1 MSFSR
6 LCDTMEQFRG
16 DDDGQEAVDV
26 SCVPISYYP
35 GNIFGEESPLE
46 SWRVR
51 PSVVNGQDWPNVEK
65 TKSTV
70 ESVEAILRDLTA
82 HGVSLIIPK
91 KNQRPWS
98 PPRGYQ
104 CVYESYFQNDT
115 RLWFPIPRIV
125 TAYAFRRGVAL
136 SQLMNG
142 SLRLM
147 VVLSVIAAEAGTS
160 LSVRSFEELTSVS
173 ISDDGLVST
182 RMHPNY
188 NVVTG
193 YPTKTSDWQRSYFYV
208 KSNRSAFEEPPRSS
222 CRVLWNAE
230 MVGHPSIATYPEDW
244 RTSART
250 VALQKQDHW
259 ENFTRDRI
267 CRSIDRIANQDWIW
281 DSLPHV
287 NRSMTKRLSL
297 FTRAEQK
304 EVNRARSM
312 KQLPDLSLIV
322 AGKLGTKRGGYGS
335 KVGPSGPETTDVV
348 PVTAEQAPTGGSSQ
362 GKNSK
367 KKKKNTEARKES
379 NEVEQTDVDDS
390 SKKDAPKKKKMKKKD
405 SSLPRP
411 SSVCEEELQALVP
424 DATPEA
430 GTSDDDENETIAL
443 RRRRREDRTTE
454 GGSRGVSTGDRGI
467 SEVPRKFPASEGQQG
482 RLMGDSS
489 AHITEGSE
497 TRVSG
502 HPKETP
508 EDGFKFEFNREL
520 PLVCYPED
528 CARLLQLVKGGPDQ
542 LPPVGDLLFKDEYE
556 HAACS
561 FVKSQGDWSVL
572 VEKYDTALRRTRE
585 QVREGEEARKKTEEA
600 LRIAL
605 WDKSDAITRE
615 KALRKA
621 FDETRTSDAVELQ
634 MCKDSM
640 KNLELVLDKLAKEK
654 AELEKARA
662 AESLKYEEEMNRLHK
677 SRRYEVTHERI
688 RVMIAMIAKAEKRF
702 HQISLCEVR
711 RDKYEEAR
719 CLQGQAFGTRRC
731 LERIKDAGTEI
742 LQEIIETYAGQE
754 EHYEREAARLE
765 VKEIPE
771 EDLRLC
777 PLVLESR
784 FLIDEIW
791 RQIDPFGSNFYLIDS
806 EAAIALRTPR
816 ADRDPPSEDQ
826 MKEPA
831 QTAGSSTQRADQ
843 DADLTKQMSID
854 SVIPKDGAVPT
865 IVLTDSP
872 AKASE
877 NLSSSTSSSEE
888 LEKEDGVSAGRPEG
902 VSTVNE
908 DPPILTFGRI
918 SGPGEKDGA
927 VSKDPP
933 AIDG

>member
-1 MSFSR
+1 MSSPQKLTREQKGKEVALGRGSSEGPEDIHHEAMMDTGSMNLAQR
-6 LCDTMEQFRG
+6 LLVSEAREQFRG

-82 HGVSLIIPK
+82 HG
-91 KNQRPWS
+91 
-98 PPRGYQ
+98 
-104 CVYESYFQNDT
+104 
-115 RLWFPIPRIV
+115 
-125 TAYAFRRGVAL
+125 
-136 SQLMNG
+136 
-142 SLRLM
+142 
-147 VVLSVIAAEAGTS
+147 
-160 LSVRSFEELTSVS
+160 
-173 ISDDGLVST
+173 
-182 RMHPNY
+182 
-188 NVVTG
+188 
-193 YPTKTSDWQRSYFYV
+193 
-208 KSNRSAFEEPPRSS
+208 
-222 CRVLWNAE
+222 
-230 MVGHPSIATYPEDW
+230 
-244 RTSART
+244 
-250 VALQKQDHW
+250 
-259 ENFTRDRI
+259 
-267 CRSIDRIANQDWIW
+267 DWIW

-390 SKKDAPKKKKMKKKD
+390 SKKGGKKRKAGDPPAEDAPKKKKMKKKD

>member
-1 MSFSR
+1 
-6 LCDTMEQFRG
+6 
-16 DDDGQEAVDV
+16 
-26 SCVPISYYP
+26 
-35 GNIFGEESPLE
+35 
-46 SWRVR
+46 
-51 PSVVNGQDWPNVEK
+51 
-65 TKSTV
+65 
-70 ESVEAILRDLTA
+70 
-82 HGVSLIIPK
+82 
-91 KNQRPWS
+91 
-98 PPRGYQ
+98 
-104 CVYESYFQNDT
+104 
-115 RLWFPIPRIV
+115 
-125 TAYAFRRGVAL
+125 
-136 SQLMNG
+136 
-142 SLRLM
+142 
-147 VVLSVIAAEAGTS
+147 
-160 LSVRSFEELTSVS
+160 
-173 ISDDGLVST
+173 
-182 RMHPNY
+182 
-188 NVVTG
+188 
-193 YPTKTSDWQRSYFYV
+193 
-208 KSNRSAFEEPPRSS
+208 
-222 CRVLWNAE
+222 
-230 MVGHPSIATYPEDW
+230 
-244 RTSART
+244 
-250 VALQKQDHW
+250 
-259 ENFTRDRI
+259 
-267 CRSIDRIANQDWIW
+267 
-281 DSLPHV
+281 
-287 NRSMTKRLSL
+287 
-297 FTRAEQK
+297 
-304 EVNRARSM
+304 
-312 KQLPDLSLIV
+312 
-322 AGKLGTKRGGYGS
+322 
-335 KVGPSGPETTDVV
+335 
-348 PVTAEQAPTGGSSQ
+348 
-362 GKNSK
+362 
-367 KKKKNTEARKES
+367 
-379 NEVEQTDVDDS
+379 
-390 SKKDAPKKKKMKKKD
+390 MKKKD

-520 PLVCYPED
+520 PLACYPED

-561 FVKSQGDWSVL
+561 FVKSHGDWNVL

-742 LQEIIETYAGQE
+742 LREIIETYAGQE

-927 VSKDPP
+927 ARGSPRISVLYCIIDLDRSCCSGKNSKKKKKNTEARKESNEVEQTDVDDSSKKGGKKRKAGDPP
-933 AIDG
+933 AEDAPKKKKMKKKDSSLPRPSSVCEEELQALVPDATPEAGTSDDDENETIALRRRRREGRTTEGGSREVTTGDWGISEVPSKLPASEGQPGRLMADSSAHITEGSETRVSGCPKETPEDEFKFEFNRELPLACYPGDCASLLQLVKGGPDQLPPVGDLLFKDEYEHAACSSVKSQGDWNVLVEKYNTALKQTREQVREALRKAFDETRTFDPVELQMCKESMKNLKLRADQDADRTKQTSIDAVIPKDGTVPTIVLTDSPAKASKNLSSSTSSSGELEKEDGVSAGRPEGVSTVNEDPPVLTFGRNLGPGEKDSAARGSP